1 MGKGDK
7 RSKKGKIT
15 IGSYGV
21 SRPRPSAVNKKKAAN
36 ATAAPKV
43 KKEKAAPKA
52 KPAAAKTSKA
62 ATTKTATAKKTT
74 KKKSEE

>member
-7 RSKKGKIT
+7 RSKKGKIN

-21 SRPRPSAVNKKKAAN
+21 SRPTPAAVAKKKA
-36 ATAAPKV
+36 TAVPAEAKPKKV
-43 KKEKAAPKA
+43 KASAEKPA
-52 KPAAAKTSKA
+52 KPA
-62 ATTKTATAKKTT
+62 AKKTT